1 MPCLWYMEE
10 ETKPKE
16 LTVLFLRPW
25 GLWAIRLFF
34 LTLRVFVF
42 VVMSYFLIFYTLIVL
57 IYLFFSLLTLLI
69 YILLGQHLFHI
80 DIKICCY
87 TIMHN
92 IPQWLPWPTALP
104 GKNLYVASVLI
115 SHFGP
120 GLFKK
125 MCQLTNGWAR
135 VRAYALLS
143 KEIS

>member
-34 LTLRVFVF
+34 LPLRVFVF

-115 SHFGP
+115 SHFGK
-120 GLFKK
+120 GYFII
-125 MCQLTNGWAR
+125 LTI
-135 VRAYALLS
+135 LLMTY
-143 KEIS
+143 